1 MAQSQHTYRVEDE
14 HFHHDVATHAPI
26 LNSEEARQGVVS
38 GRVMTILAV
47 SLTLSVAALVVLLAA
62 IV

>member
-1 MAQSQHTYRVEDE
+1 MAQSQHLYRMAE
-14 HFHHDVATHAPI
+14 HELHNNSANHGPI
-26 LNSEEARQGVVS
+26 LSSEEARQGVVS